1 MPDQLWPSFE
11 QEEMLQATGHHYI
24 AGIDEAGRG
33 SLAGPVVAAAVILPP
48 GLKASWLTLVR
59 DSKLLT
65 AAKRE
70 YVYSYIQEKSISV
83 AIGVV
88 SHRYIDRHNILKA
101 THLAMKTAVK
111 QLDPPP
117 DSLLIDYL
125 TLPRLALP
133 QRGITNGDALCISI
147 ACASI
152 IAKVSRD
159 RLMADMDA
167 RYSGYGLSHNKG
179 YWTKRHLQGLLK
191 LGPSA
196 IHRRSFDP
204 VRSLFCYVK

>member
-11 QEEMLQATGHHYI
+11 QENELQAAGYRYI

-125 TLPRLALP
+125 TLPRLTLQ

-147 ACASI
+147 TCASI

-179 YWTKRHLQGLLK
+179 YWTEEHVLGLLR

-204 VRSLFCYVK
+204 VRSLFSYVK